1 MLLPK
6 GYFHA
11 LTVDSGVQPQSPNF
25 EMLPGGLGK
34 AGGERSSAVPDS
46 WDPATARQGQGNTGW
61 DFTKE
66 IDGERPEHGGKG
78 MQEKQSSPSSHDA
91 QQAVNLTAV
100 AKAGPPSSPS
110 APSASLTPGGFPCLP
125 SSDPLPPVYAQL

>member
-25 EMLPGGLGK
+25 ETLPGGLGK
-34 AGGERSSAVPDS
+34 AGGERSSTVPDS

-66 IDGERPEHGGKG
+66 IDGERQEHGGKG

-110 APSASLTPGGFPCLP
+110 APSTSLTPGGFPCLP